1 MDKYIFTV
9 LYPIDMHIDIRILT
23 GKIPYGP
30 IFYFDDEY
38 NPENWSKFVNYPKP
52 TQNSPTLN
60 SDLLA
65 LGNTQHVNLSY

>member
-38 NPENWSKFVNYPKP
+38 NPEN
-52 TQNSPTLN
+52 
-60 SDLLA
+60 
-65 LGNTQHVNLSY
+65 